1 MALVLGQPVKVS
13 MLYLGQYEVDCFF
26 TTGPAFDKGL
36 FRLQAEGRTVKRS
49 GKVKL
54 NHGAYTRFFDAHC
67 ERVEGIQIANPKGD
81 PKAVDVMERDDW
93 QTQIPPSLKTE
104 AVIAL
109 STRGRLDEED
119 EED

>member
-13 MLYLGQYEVDCFF
+13 MLYLGQYEVDCYFA
-26 TTGPAFDKGL
+26 TGPKFDKGL
-36 FRLQAEGRTVKRS
+36 FRLQSEGRTIKRS
-49 GKVKL
+49 GNVKL
-54 NHGAYTRFFDAHC
+54 NRDVYVSFFDAHC
-67 ERVEGIQIANPKGD
+67 ERVEGVSIANPKGD
-81 PKAVDVMERDDW
+81 PKVVDVMEHEDW
-93 QTQIPPSLKTE
+93 QAKIPPSLKTE